1 MKNKVVL
8 IVLTVAIVLLLFF
21 TIFGFK
27 IGKIEVLSI
36 SKIVNKNK
44 EINSQIDSASQL
56 TSVTYPQTVST
67 LETTINNLKTQK
79 EKYEEI
85 ADLGDGNEGLLE
97 TEKYDITYL
106 WTTLGKLAPKY
117 NIKMSID
124 VKKTSGTELYD
135 LSFNIQGEYVKISS
149 FIKKI
154 EDDSNLKFRIDNFK
168 LSGSGE
174 ELTATFTVKNI
185 RIDEKTLIKNSNTT
199 VTENNQENGNNSQS
213 NGNNNNNNSNN
224 NSNTATNGIGTNQ
237 NNEST
242 NSAFNQ

>member
-8 IVLTVAIVLLLFF
+8 IVLTVAIVLLLLF

-44 EINSQIDSASQL
+44 EINSQIDSVSQL
-56 TSVTYPQTVST
+56 TSVTYPQSIST

-85 ADLGDGNEGLLE
+85 ADLEDGEEGILE

-154 EDDSNLKFRIDNFK
+154 EDDSSLKVRIDNFK

-213 NGNNNNNNSNN
+213 NGNNNNNNSN
-224 NSNTATNGIGTNQ
+224 TATNGISTNQ

-242 NSAFNQ
+242 NSAVNQ